1 MIRGVGRGFGIRIV
15 IGQQLHKH
23 LDISQDKQLA
33 ATVTGSRGE
42 QVVGL
47 YGLYADPLLRSPSI
61 MVSRSHIA
69 HSSENWK
76 TGKQR
81 SAKGLHLWHRSD
93 LRQAQVLSR

>member
-1 MIRGVGRGFGIRIV
+1 MIRGVGRGLGFGIRIRIV

-69 HSSENWK
+69 HSTQLRKLENRK
-76 TGKQR
+76 TKVG
-81 SAKGLHLWHRSD
+81 
-93 LRQAQVLSR
+93 